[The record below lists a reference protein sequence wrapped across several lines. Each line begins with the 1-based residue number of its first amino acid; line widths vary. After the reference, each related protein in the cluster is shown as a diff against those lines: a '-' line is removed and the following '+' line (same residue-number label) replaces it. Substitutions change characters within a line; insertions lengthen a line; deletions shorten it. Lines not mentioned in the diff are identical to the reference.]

1 MKGKYYK
8 SNYALNRNKKAI
20 VYENADGTILEIT
33 FEKIAAGNPN
43 FTEEDFEKLKEFSDQ
58 LYLEEQRG
66 DVTYHKHV
74 KGCID
79 EMDDSAWLAIDSFE
93 DELINSLEDEST
105 GKVIRD
111 YMDAK
116 LTEVQRRRFLMFL
129 NGVSTTKIAEI
140 EGCNQNAAWE
150 SIQGAR
156 KKLKKFLKMTGRKGF
171 KRI

>member
-20 VYENADGTILEIT
+20 VYQNADGTILEIT

-43 FTEEDFEKLKEFSDQ
+43 FTEEDFERLKEFSDQ
-58 LYLEEQRG
+58 LYLEEQRS
-66 DVTYHKHV
+66 DVTYNKHV
-74 KGCID
+74 KGCVD
-79 EMDDSAWLAIDSFE
+79 EMEDSSWLATDSFE
-93 DELINSLEDEST
+93 KELLDKLEDESLE
-105 GKVIRD
+105 KIIRD
-111 YMDAK
+111 YMDEK
-116 LTEVQRRRFLMFL
+116 LTDVQRRRFLMFL
-129 NGVSTTKIAEI
+129 NGISTVKIAEI

-156 KKLKKFLKMTGRKGF
+156 KKLKKFIKMTGRKGS